1 MGLWKRT
8 ILLCWNN
15 QRFQGIFSLLQS
27 LLQSTQQQTLQGE
40 VSWEQWDASWRQRE
54 RGPICCVCRGP
65 GGMQSSGL
73 LFVLLMASGSSV
85 TMATFRAQLKMSTN
99 SLAANY
105 IKLVSAANEKCCS
118 EIFSILMYYLWI
130 KRDSHKCDGL

>member
-1 MGLWKRT
+1 M
-8 ILLCWNN
+8 
-15 QRFQGIFSLLQS
+15 
-27 LLQSTQQQTLQGE
+27 
-40 VSWEQWDASWRQRE
+40 
-54 RGPICCVCRGP
+54 CRGP

-105 IKLVSAANEKCCS
+105 IKLASAANEKCCS
-118 EIFSILMYYLWI
+118 EIFSILMYYSYLS
-130 KRDSHKCDGL
+130 KRY